1 MKEMSLHSRREG
13 FVTVMASVE
22 ILEMTYLMSK
32 VCKMSSKGV
41 TSSLE
46 NRRCI
51 KLEWDVCDVPTKMT
65 FTGMCGGDGG
75 HDDGNMQHIGRL
87 WKCSTII
94 CLHCQADWPTFL

>member
-1 MKEMSLHSRREG
+1 
-13 FVTVMASVE
+13 MASVE
-22 ILEMTYLMSK
+22 ILEMTYMMSK

-41 TSSLE
+41 ISPLE

-51 KLEWDVCDVPTKMT
+51 KLEWDTCVVSVKKT
-65 FTGMCGGDGG
+65 FTGERGGGG
-75 HDDGNMQHIGRL
+75 HDEGDMQHIGRL